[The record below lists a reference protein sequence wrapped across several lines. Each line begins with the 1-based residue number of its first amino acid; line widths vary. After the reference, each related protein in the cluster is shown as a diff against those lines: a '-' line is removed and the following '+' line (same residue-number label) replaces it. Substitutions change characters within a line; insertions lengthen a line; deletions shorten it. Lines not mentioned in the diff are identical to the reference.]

1 MSSPSQSIAAS
12 PARPRRRP
20 APERQPINWLP
31 FCFIAPAIVLVAIV
45 SLYPIADAFELS
57 LHATKFTNRL
67 NFIGLANYV
76 ALLSDASIW
85 RDALNSLVFTLG
97 SLAIVMPYAMG
108 VAILLNRRMPFRG
121 LLRTLVILPWVV
133 SQTITALLWGWLLS
147 ADFGPATYAL
157 QLALGERLAVL
168 SSPSGA
174 MAALIGVNVWA
185 SYPMA
190 TLLFLAALQTIPREL
205 YEAAWVDG
213 ATPLAQFRHITLPMV
228 KPTALVIVIQLT
240 LQYFN
245 MVTLIYVLTGGGPLS
260 GTETLALR
268 VLKMSFENWDL
279 GKGAALGMILTVV
292 NLAFSLLYIRAL
304 RSSAR

>member
-1 MSSPSQSIAAS
+1 MHPTTDRA
-12 PARPRRRP
+12 
-20 APERQPINWLP
+20 PINWLP
-31 FCFIAPAIVLVAIV
+31 FCFIAPAVALVLIV
-45 SLYPIADAFELS
+45 SIYPVVDAFDLS
-57 LHATKFTNRL
+57 LYATKFTNRL
-67 NFIGLANYV
+67 DFIGLEDYAT
-76 ALLSDASIW
+76 LLSDPTIL
-85 RDALNSLVFTLG
+85 DDGVNSLIYTVG
-97 SLAIVMPYAMG
+97 SLLVVMPYAMA
-108 VAILLNRRMPFRG
+108 VAILLNRPILFRG
-121 LLRTLVILPWVV
+121 LLRTMVILPWVV

-157 QLALGERLAVL
+157 QAAIGERLAVL
-168 SSPSGA
+168 SSPGSA

-190 TLLFLAALQTIPREL
+190 ALLFLAALQTIPREL

-213 ATPLAQFRHITLPMV
+213 ASSIAQFRYITLPMV
-228 KPTALVIVIQLT
+228 KSTALVIVIQLT

-245 MVTLIYVLTGGGPLS
+245 MVTLIYVLTGGGPLR

-279 GKGAALGMILTVV
+279 GKGAALGMILTIV
-292 NLAFSLLYIRAL
+292 NLGFSLFYIRAL